1 MNEVPVERTIIDDL
15 ADRFDEAIQKIAELR
30 QQNHLLL
37 EENQRLLLQ
46 LAEQNH
52 LIQNLKKALETTHDL
67 NLNEE
72 LKKYQETEEKIRK
85 KISEMLAKLD
95 SLRKLESR

>member
-1 MNEVPVERTIIDDL
+1 VERTILDDL
-15 ADRFDEAIQKIAELR
+15 AERFDVAIRRIADLR
-30 QQNHLLL
+30 RQNQLLL
-37 EENQRLLLQ
+37 EENQRLLMQ

-67 NLNEE
+67 SLNEE